1 MSCTSAST
9 YKPLHTPKRGCY
21 RRKIL
26 PLSSPPTE
34 IVPAASMVD
43 IYIYTEVN
51 MLLQFNDRHMHSLR
65 KVATFIGKKGEP
77 GNKARGV
84 KAV

>member
-1 MSCTSAST
+1 
-9 YKPLHTPKRGCY
+9 
-21 RRKIL
+21 
-26 PLSSPPTE
+26 
-34 IVPAASMVD
+34 MVD
-43 IYIYTEVN
+43 IYIYTDVN

-65 KVATFIGKKGEP
+65 KVATFMGKKGEP